1 MKKNLY
7 NKKSRQE
14 LLSDLYSEDFKR
26 ITISFYKYVKLTNLH
41 ELRNNIYSN
50 FHRLKILGRIYIAN
64 EGINAQMSIPTHN
77 INRFKKLLFSY
88 PNFTNI
94 QFKKALNYELSFIKL
109 SVKVKKEI
117 VAYKIPENKYDM
129 KKVGKHLDYREYHK
143 KINNG
148 AIIVDIRNQYES
160 EVGKFKNAITPNV
173 DRSEE
178 LLPTVKEM
186 LKGHE
191 NETVL
196 LYCTGGIRCEKASSY
211 LIKSGFKDVNQ
222 LDGGIIKYAHD
233 IKKNNIK
240 SKFIGK
246 NYVFDNR
253 LGENVTEDIISRC
266 HQCNSPSNKHIDCK
280 NQSCHI
286 LFIQCDKCSIKF
298 NNCCSK
304 RCSDFIL
311 LPKEQQKKKFKE
323 GKIKFTAQISNKIK
337 PRLNKM
343 NLDELT

>member
-1 MKKNLY
+1 
-7 NKKSRQE
+7 
-14 LLSDLYSEDFKR
+14 
-26 ITISFYKYVKLTNLH
+26 
-41 ELRNNIYSN
+41 
-50 FHRLKILGRIYIAN
+50 
-64 EGINAQMSIPTHN
+64 
-77 INRFKKLLFSY
+77 
-88 PNFTNI
+88 
-94 QFKKALNYELSFIKL
+94 
-109 SVKVKKEI
+109 
-117 VAYKIPENKYDM
+117 
-129 KKVGKHLDYREYHK
+129 
-143 KINNG
+143 
-148 AIIVDIRNQYES
+148 
-160 EVGKFKNAITPNV
+160 
-173 DRSEE
+173 
-178 LLPTVKEM
+178 M

-233 IKKNNIK
+233 VKKNNIK

-266 HQCNSPSNKHIDCK
+266 HQCNNPSNKHIDCK

-286 LFIQCDKCSIKF
+286 LFIQCDKCSVKF

-304 RCSDFIL
+304 RCSNFIL
-311 LPKEQQKKKFKE
+311 LPKEQQKKIFKE
-323 GKIKFTAQISNKIK
+323 GKIKFTAQISNEIK

>member
-1 MKKNLY
+1 M
-7 NKKSRQE
+7 
-14 LLSDLYSEDFKR
+14 
-26 ITISFYKYVKLTNLH
+26 
-41 ELRNNIYSN
+41 
-50 FHRLKILGRIYIAN
+50 
-64 EGINAQMSIPTHN
+64 
-77 INRFKKLLFSY
+77 
-88 PNFTNI
+88 
-94 QFKKALNYELSFIKL
+94 
-109 SVKVKKEI
+109 
-117 VAYKIPENKYDM
+117 
-129 KKVGKHLDYREYHK
+129 
-143 KINNG
+143 
-148 AIIVDIRNQYES
+148 
-160 EVGKFKNAITPNV
+160 

-178 LLPTVKEM
+178 LLPTVKKM

-266 HQCNSPSNKHIDCK
+266 HQCNNPSNKHIDCK

-286 LFIQCDKCSIKF
+286 LFIQCDKCAKKF
-298 NNCCSK
+298 NDCCSDA
-304 RCSDFIL
+304 CNDFMQLDIEDRKKIRKDENKKVSSAKL
-311 LPKEQQKKKFKE
+311 STKFRPKLYKLFNYWE
-323 GKIKFTAQISNKIK
+323 
-337 PRLNKM
+337 
-343 NLDELT
+343 